1 MFDKI
6 LCANRGEIAVRVI
19 RACREMGIKTV
30 AVYSEADKNSLHAA
44 LADECVCVGGPS
56 ASSSYLNQENIIS
69 AALATGARAI
79 HPGYGFLAENASF
92 ARLCEASGIVFIGPD
107 GDTIEKMGNKNNAR
121 ELMIKAG
128 VPVIPGSGA
137 LSDAAE
143 AKAFAESIGYPVL
156 IKASAGGGGKGIR
169 LVGSE
174 SELEDAFINASEEA
188 RRAFSDGEVY
198 MEKYL
203 SPVRHIEVQ
212 VLADEYG
219 NTVTLGER
227 DCSLQLNRQ
236 KVIEETPCPVLSED
250 TRQRMFDAAR
260 AAVSAAGYTNAGTVE
275 FLLDG
280 DGNFYFIEM
289 NTRLQVEHAVSEEV
303 SGIDIVKWQIRI
315 ASKLPLSFTQ
325 DDVVL
330 RGHSIECRVNAKSQG
345 QIDFLHLP
353 STTRVHFDSALVQG
367 ERISP
372 LYDSM
377 LGKLVVY
384 APTRDEAKPKLR
396 LPRLRSRAWKQTS
409 TICIPLFSRMPSN
422 PGNTTPH
429 TSKSSLKNETL
440 RFRASRGNVR
450 HKTERRGSFR

>member
-1 MFDKI
+1 MQKVSECNFKKV
-6 LCANRGEIAVRVI
+6 LVANRGEIAVRVI

-107 GDTIEKMGNKNNAR
+107 RDTIEKMGNKNNAR

-260 AAVSAAGYTNAGTVE
+260 AAVYAAGYTNAGTVE

-384 APTRDEAKPKLR
+384 APTRDEAIR
-396 LPRLRSRAWKQTS
+396 
-409 TICIPLFSRMPSN
+409 
-422 PGNTTPH
+422 
-429 TSKSSLKNETL
+429 
-440 RFRASRGNVR
+440 
-450 HKTERRGSFR
+450 KTEASLAEVAIQGVETNIDDLHTIIFEDAFQSGEYDTSYLEKLFKK

>member
-303 SGIDIVKWQIRI
+303 PGIDIVKWQIRI

-384 APTRDEAKPKLR
+384 APTRDEAIR
-396 LPRLRSRAWKQTS
+396 
-409 TICIPLFSRMPSN
+409 
-422 PGNTTPH
+422 
-429 TSKSSLKNETL
+429 
-440 RFRASRGNVR
+440 
-450 HKTERRGSFR
+450 KTEASLAEVAIQGVETNIDDLHTIIFEDAFQSGEYDTSYLEKLFKK

>member
-384 APTRDEAKPKLR
+384 APTRDEAIR
-396 LPRLRSRAWKQTS
+396 
-409 TICIPLFSRMPSN
+409 
-422 PGNTTPH
+422 
-429 TSKSSLKNETL
+429 
-440 RFRASRGNVR
+440 
-450 HKTERRGSFR
+450 KTEASLAEVAIQGVETNIDDLHTIIFEDAFQSGEYD

>member
-137 LSDAAE
+137 LFDAAE

-384 APTRDEAKPKLR
+384 APTRDEAIR
-396 LPRLRSRAWKQTS
+396 
-409 TICIPLFSRMPSN
+409 
-422 PGNTTPH
+422 
-429 TSKSSLKNETL
+429 
-440 RFRASRGNVR
+440 
-450 HKTERRGSFR
+450 KTEASLAEVAIQGVETNIDELHTIIFEDAFQSGEYDTSYLEKLFKK

>member
-219 NTVTLGER
+219 NPVTLGER

-384 APTRDEAKPKLR
+384 APTRDEAIR
-396 LPRLRSRAWKQTS
+396 
-409 TICIPLFSRMPSN
+409 
-422 PGNTTPH
+422 
-429 TSKSSLKNETL
+429 
-440 RFRASRGNVR
+440 
-450 HKTERRGSFR
+450 KTEASLAEVAIQGVETNIDDLHTIIFEDAFQSGEYDTSYLEKLFKK

>member
-174 SELEDAFINASEEA
+174 IELEDAFINASEEA

-384 APTRDEAKPKLR
+384 APTRDEAIR
-396 LPRLRSRAWKQTS
+396 
-409 TICIPLFSRMPSN
+409 
-422 PGNTTPH
+422 
-429 TSKSSLKNETL
+429 
-440 RFRASRGNVR
+440 
-450 HKTERRGSFR
+450 KTEASLAEVAIQGVETNIDELHTIIFEDAFQSGEYDTSYLEKLFKK

>member
-325 DDVVL
+325 DDVVR

-384 APTRDEAKPKLR
+384 APTRDEAIR
-396 LPRLRSRAWKQTS
+396 
-409 TICIPLFSRMPSN
+409 
-422 PGNTTPH
+422 
-429 TSKSSLKNETL
+429 
-440 RFRASRGNVR
+440 
-450 HKTERRGSFR
+450 KTEASLAEVAIQGVETNIDDLHTIIFEDAFQSGEYDTSYLEKLFKK

>member
-19 RACREMGIKTV
+19 RACREMGVKTV
-30 AVYSEADKNSLHAA
+30 AVYSEADKNSLPAA

-384 APTRDEAKPKLR
+384 APTRDEAIR
-396 LPRLRSRAWKQTS
+396 
-409 TICIPLFSRMPSN
+409 
-422 PGNTTPH
+422 
-429 TSKSSLKNETL
+429 
-440 RFRASRGNVR
+440 
-450 HKTERRGSFR
+450 KTEASLAEVAIQGVETNIDDLHTIIFEDAFQSGEYDTSYLEKLFKK

>member
-174 SELEDAFINASEEA
+174 IELEDAFINASEEA

-384 APTRDEAKPKLR
+384 APTRDEAIR
-396 LPRLRSRAWKQTS
+396 
-409 TICIPLFSRMPSN
+409 
-422 PGNTTPH
+422 
-429 TSKSSLKNETL
+429 
-440 RFRASRGNVR
+440 
-450 HKTERRGSFR
+450 KTEASLAEVAIQGVQTNIDDLHTIIFEDAFQSGEYDTSYLEKLFKK

>member
-198 MEKYL
+198 MEQYL

-384 APTRDEAKPKLR
+384 APTRDEAIR
-396 LPRLRSRAWKQTS
+396 
-409 TICIPLFSRMPSN
+409 
-422 PGNTTPH
+422 
-429 TSKSSLKNETL
+429 
-440 RFRASRGNVR
+440 
-450 HKTERRGSFR
+450 KTEASLAEVAIQGVETNIDDLHTIIFEDAFQSGEYDTSYLEKLFKK

>member
-121 ELMIKAG
+121 ELMIKSG

-384 APTRDEAKPKLR
+384 APTRDEAIR
-396 LPRLRSRAWKQTS
+396 
-409 TICIPLFSRMPSN
+409 
-422 PGNTTPH
+422 
-429 TSKSSLKNETL
+429 
-440 RFRASRGNVR
+440 
-450 HKTERRGSFR
+450 KTEASLAEVAIQGVETNIDDLHTIIFEDAFQSGEYDTSYLEKLFKK

>member
-6 LCANRGEIAVRVI
+6 LCANRGEIAVRLL
-19 RACREMGIKTV
+19 RARREMGIKTV
-30 AVYSEADKNSLHAA
+30 AVYSEADKNSDHAA

-128 VPVIPGSGA
+128 VPVIPGSRA

-188 RRAFSDGEVY
+188 RRAFSDGEVS
-198 MEKYL
+198 MESYL
-203 SPVRHIEVQ
+203 SPVRHSEGQ
-212 VLADEYG
+212 GLADEYG

-384 APTRDEAKPKLR
+384 APTRDEAIR
-396 LPRLRSRAWKQTS
+396 
-409 TICIPLFSRMPSN
+409 
-422 PGNTTPH
+422 
-429 TSKSSLKNETL
+429 
-440 RFRASRGNVR
+440 
-450 HKTERRGSFR
+450 KTEASLAEVAIQGVETNIDDLHTIIFEDAFQSGEYDTSYLEKLFKK

>member
-174 SELEDAFINASEEA
+174 SELEDAFVNASEEA

-260 AAVSAAGYTNAGTVE
+260 AAVAAAGYTNAGTVE

-367 ERISP
+367 EKISP

-384 APTRDEAKPKLR
+384 APTRDEAIR
-396 LPRLRSRAWKQTS
+396 
-409 TICIPLFSRMPSN
+409 
-422 PGNTTPH
+422 
-429 TSKSSLKNETL
+429 
-440 RFRASRGNVR
+440 
-450 HKTERRGSFR
+450 KTEASLAEVAIQGVETNIDELHTIIFEDAFQSGEYDTSYLEKLFKK

>member
-384 APTRDEAKPKLR
+384 APTRDEAIR
-396 LPRLRSRAWKQTS
+396 
-409 TICIPLFSRMPSN
+409 
-422 PGNTTPH
+422 
-429 TSKSSLKNETL
+429 
-440 RFRASRGNVR
+440 
-450 HKTERRGSFR
+450 KTEASLAEVAIQGVETNIDDLHTFIFEDAFQSGEYDTSYLEKLFKK

>member
-325 DDVVL
+325 NDVVL

-384 APTRDEAKPKLR
+384 APTRDEAIR
-396 LPRLRSRAWKQTS
+396 
-409 TICIPLFSRMPSN
+409 
-422 PGNTTPH
+422 
-429 TSKSSLKNETL
+429 
-440 RFRASRGNVR
+440 
-450 HKTERRGSFR
+450 KTEASLAEVAIQGVETNIDDLHTIIFEDAFQSGEYDTSYLEKLFKK

>member
-30 AVYSEADKNSLHAA
+30 AVYSEADRNSLHAA

-227 DCSLQLNRQ
+227 DCSLQLDRQ

-384 APTRDEAKPKLR
+384 APTRDEAIR
-396 LPRLRSRAWKQTS
+396 
-409 TICIPLFSRMPSN
+409 
-422 PGNTTPH
+422 
-429 TSKSSLKNETL
+429 
-440 RFRASRGNVR
+440 
-450 HKTERRGSFR
+450 KTEASLAEVAIQGVETNIDDLHTIIFEDAFQSGEYDTSYLEKLFKK

>member
-250 TRQRMFDAAR
+250 PRQRMFDAAR

-384 APTRDEAKPKLR
+384 APTRDEAIR
-396 LPRLRSRAWKQTS
+396 
-409 TICIPLFSRMPSN
+409 
-422 PGNTTPH
+422 
-429 TSKSSLKNETL
+429 
-440 RFRASRGNVR
+440 
-450 HKTERRGSFR
+450 KTEASLAEVAIQGVETNIDDLHTIIFEDAFQSGEYDTSYLEKLFKK

>member
-92 ARLCEASGIVFIGPD
+92 ARLFEASGIVFIGPD

-384 APTRDEAKPKLR
+384 APTRDEAIR
-396 LPRLRSRAWKQTS
+396 
-409 TICIPLFSRMPSN
+409 
-422 PGNTTPH
+422 
-429 TSKSSLKNETL
+429 
-440 RFRASRGNVR
+440 
-450 HKTERRGSFR
+450 KTEASLAEVAIQGVETNIDDLHTIIFEDAFQSGEYDTSYLEKLFKK

>member
-384 APTRDEAKPKLR
+384 APTRDEAIRKPEASLAEVAIQGVETNIDDLHTIIFEDAFQSGEYDTSYLEKLF
-396 LPRLRSRAWKQTS
+396 K
-409 TICIPLFSRMPSN
+409 
-422 PGNTTPH
+422 
-429 TSKSSLKNETL
+429 K
-440 RFRASRGNVR
+440 
-450 HKTERRGSFR
+450 

>member
-367 ERISP
+367 GRISP

-384 APTRDEAKPKLR
+384 APTRDEAIR
-396 LPRLRSRAWKQTS
+396 
-409 TICIPLFSRMPSN
+409 
-422 PGNTTPH
+422 
-429 TSKSSLKNETL
+429 
-440 RFRASRGNVR
+440 
-450 HKTERRGSFR
+450 KTEASLAEVAIQGVETNIDDLHTIIFEDAFQSGEYDTSYLEKLFKK

>member
-30 AVYSEADKNSLHAA
+30 AVYSEADRNSLHAA

-79 HPGYGFLAENASF
+79 HPGYGFLAENAF

-384 APTRDEAKPKLR
+384 APTRDEAIR
-396 LPRLRSRAWKQTS
+396 
-409 TICIPLFSRMPSN
+409 
-422 PGNTTPH
+422 
-429 TSKSSLKNETL
+429 
-440 RFRASRGNVR
+440 
-450 HKTERRGSFR
+450 KTEASLAEVAIQGVETNIDDLHTIIFEDAFQSGEYDTSYLEKLFKK

>member
-367 ERISP
+367 EKISP

-384 APTRDEAKPKLR
+384 APTRDEAIR
-396 LPRLRSRAWKQTS
+396 
-409 TICIPLFSRMPSN
+409 
-422 PGNTTPH
+422 
-429 TSKSSLKNETL
+429 
-440 RFRASRGNVR
+440 
-450 HKTERRGSFR
+450 KTEASLAEVAIQGVETNIDELHTIIFEDAFQSGEYDTSYLEKLFKK

>member
-121 ELMIKAG
+121 KLMIKAG

-384 APTRDEAKPKLR
+384 APTRDEAIR
-396 LPRLRSRAWKQTS
+396 
-409 TICIPLFSRMPSN
+409 
-422 PGNTTPH
+422 
-429 TSKSSLKNETL
+429 
-440 RFRASRGNVR
+440 
-450 HKTERRGSFR
+450 KTEASLAEVAIQGVETNIDDLHTIIFEDAFQSGEYDTSYLEKLFKK

>member
-188 RRAFSDGEVY
+188 RRAFSAGEVY

-289 NTRLQVEHAVSEEV
+289 NTRLQVEHAVSEEL

-325 DDVVL
+325 DDVVM

-384 APTRDEAKPKLR
+384 APTRDEAIR
-396 LPRLRSRAWKQTS
+396 
-409 TICIPLFSRMPSN
+409 
-422 PGNTTPH
+422 
-429 TSKSSLKNETL
+429 
-440 RFRASRGNVR
+440 
-450 HKTERRGSFR
+450 KTEASLAEVAIQGVETNIDDLHTIIFEDAFQSGEYDTSYLEKLFKK

>member
-236 KVIEETPCPVLSED
+236 KFIEETPCPVLSED

-384 APTRDEAKPKLR
+384 APTRDEAIR
-396 LPRLRSRAWKQTS
+396 
-409 TICIPLFSRMPSN
+409 
-422 PGNTTPH
+422 
-429 TSKSSLKNETL
+429 
-440 RFRASRGNVR
+440 
-450 HKTERRGSFR
+450 KTEASLAEVAIQGVETNIDDLHTIIFEDAFQSGEYDTSYLEKLFKK

>member
-128 VPVIPGSGA
+128 VPVIPGSRA

-143 AKAFAESIGYPVL
+143 ANAFAESIGYPVL

-384 APTRDEAKPKLR
+384 APTRDEAIR
-396 LPRLRSRAWKQTS
+396 
-409 TICIPLFSRMPSN
+409 
-422 PGNTTPH
+422 
-429 TSKSSLKNETL
+429 
-440 RFRASRGNVR
+440 
-450 HKTERRGSFR
+450 KTEASLAEVAIQGVETNIDDLHTIIFEDAFQSGEYDTSYLEKLFKK

>member
-121 ELMIKAG
+121 ELMIKAE

-236 KVIEETPCPVLSED
+236 KVIEETPCPVLYED

-384 APTRDEAKPKLR
+384 APTRDEAIR
-396 LPRLRSRAWKQTS
+396 
-409 TICIPLFSRMPSN
+409 
-422 PGNTTPH
+422 
-429 TSKSSLKNETL
+429 
-440 RFRASRGNVR
+440 
-450 HKTERRGSFR
+450 KTEASLAEVAIQGVETNIDELHTIIFEDAFQSGEYDTSYLEKLFKK

>member
-250 TRQRMFDAAR
+250 TRQRMFNAAR

-384 APTRDEAKPKLR
+384 APTRDEAIR
-396 LPRLRSRAWKQTS
+396 
-409 TICIPLFSRMPSN
+409 
-422 PGNTTPH
+422 
-429 TSKSSLKNETL
+429 
-440 RFRASRGNVR
+440 
-450 HKTERRGSFR
+450 KTEASLAEVAIQGVETNIDDLHTIIFEDAFQSGEYDTSYLEKLFKK

>member
-174 SELEDAFINASEEA
+174 IELEDAFINASEEA

-384 APTRDEAKPKLR
+384 APTRDEAIR
-396 LPRLRSRAWKQTS
+396 
-409 TICIPLFSRMPSN
+409 
-422 PGNTTPH
+422 
-429 TSKSSLKNETL
+429 
-440 RFRASRGNVR
+440 
-450 HKTERRGSFR
+450 KTEASLAEVAIQGVETNIDDLHTIIFEDAFQSGEYDTSYLEKLFKK

>member
-260 AAVSAAGYTNAGTVE
+260 AAVSAAGYLGAGTVE

-280 DGNFYFIEM
+280 DGRFYFIEM
-289 NTRLQVEHAVSEEV
+289 NTRLQVEHPVTEFV
-303 SGIDIVKWQIRI
+303 TGVDIVKWQIRI

-384 APTRDEAKPKLR
+384 APTRDEAIR
-396 LPRLRSRAWKQTS
+396 
-409 TICIPLFSRMPSN
+409 
-422 PGNTTPH
+422 
-429 TSKSSLKNETL
+429 
-440 RFRASRGNVR
+440 
-450 HKTERRGSFR
+450 KTEASLAEVAIQGVETNIDDLHTIIFEDAFQSGEYDTSYLEKLFKK

>member
-384 APTRDEAKPKLR
+384 APTRDEAIR
-396 LPRLRSRAWKQTS
+396 
-409 TICIPLFSRMPSN
+409 
-422 PGNTTPH
+422 
-429 TSKSSLKNETL
+429 
-440 RFRASRGNVR
+440 
-450 HKTERRGSFR
+450 KTEASLAEVAIQGVETNIDDLHTIIFEDAFQSGEYDTSYHEKLFKK

>member
-315 ASKLPLSFTQ
+315 ASKLPLSSTQ

-384 APTRDEAKPKLR
+384 APTRDEAIR
-396 LPRLRSRAWKQTS
+396 
-409 TICIPLFSRMPSN
+409 
-422 PGNTTPH
+422 
-429 TSKSSLKNETL
+429 
-440 RFRASRGNVR
+440 
-450 HKTERRGSFR
+450 KTEASLAEVAIQGVETNIDDLHTIIFEDAFQSGEYDTSYLEKLFKK

>member
-69 AALATGARAI
+69 AALAPGARAI

-174 SELEDAFINASEEA
+174 SELEDAFVNASEEA

-384 APTRDEAKPKLR
+384 APTRDEAIR
-396 LPRLRSRAWKQTS
+396 
-409 TICIPLFSRMPSN
+409 
-422 PGNTTPH
+422 
-429 TSKSSLKNETL
+429 
-440 RFRASRGNVR
+440 
-450 HKTERRGSFR
+450 KTEASLAEVAIQGVETNIDDLHTIIFEDAFQSGEYDTSYLEKLFKK

>member
-236 KVIEETPCPVLSED
+236 KVIED

-384 APTRDEAKPKLR
+384 APTRDEAIR
-396 LPRLRSRAWKQTS
+396 
-409 TICIPLFSRMPSN
+409 
-422 PGNTTPH
+422 
-429 TSKSSLKNETL
+429 
-440 RFRASRGNVR
+440 
-450 HKTERRGSFR
+450 KTEASLAEVAIQGVETNIDDLHTIIFEDAFQSGEYDTSYLEKLFKK

>member
-6 LCANRGEIAVRVI
+6 LGANRGEIAVRVI

-384 APTRDEAKPKLR
+384 APTRDEAIR
-396 LPRLRSRAWKQTS
+396 
-409 TICIPLFSRMPSN
+409 
-422 PGNTTPH
+422 
-429 TSKSSLKNETL
+429 
-440 RFRASRGNVR
+440 
-450 HKTERRGSFR
+450 KTEASLAEVAIQGVETNIDDLHTIIFEDAFQSGEYDTSYLEKLFKK

>member
-384 APTRDEAKPKLR
+384 APTRDEAIR
-396 LPRLRSRAWKQTS
+396 
-409 TICIPLFSRMPSN
+409 
-422 PGNTTPH
+422 
-429 TSKSSLKNETL
+429 
-440 RFRASRGNVR
+440 
-450 HKTERRGSFR
+450 KTEASLAEVAIQGVETNIDELHTIIFEDAFQSGEYDTSYLKKLFKK

>member
-303 SGIDIVKWQIRI
+303 SEIDIVKWQIRI

-345 QIDFLHLP
+345 QIDLLHLP
-353 STTRVHFDSALVQG
+353 SMTRVHFDSALVQG

-384 APTRDEAKPKLR
+384 APTRDEAIR
-396 LPRLRSRAWKQTS
+396 
-409 TICIPLFSRMPSN
+409 
-422 PGNTTPH
+422 
-429 TSKSSLKNETL
+429 
-440 RFRASRGNVR
+440 
-450 HKTERRGSFR
+450 KTEASLAEVAIQGVETNIDDLHTIIFEDAFQSGEYDTSYLEKLFKK

>member
-250 TRQRMFDAAR
+250 TRQRMFEAAR

-384 APTRDEAKPKLR
+384 APTRDEAIR
-396 LPRLRSRAWKQTS
+396 
-409 TICIPLFSRMPSN
+409 
-422 PGNTTPH
+422 
-429 TSKSSLKNETL
+429 
-440 RFRASRGNVR
+440 
-450 HKTERRGSFR
+450 KTEASLAEVAIQGVETNIDELHTIIFEDAFQSGEYDTSYLEKLFKK

>member
-384 APTRDEAKPKLR
+384 APTRDEAIR
-396 LPRLRSRAWKQTS
+396 
-409 TICIPLFSRMPSN
+409 
-422 PGNTTPH
+422 
-429 TSKSSLKNETL
+429 
-440 RFRASRGNVR
+440 
-450 HKTERRGSFR
+450 KTEASLAEVAIQGVETNIDDLHTIIFEDAFQSGEYDTSYLEKLLKK